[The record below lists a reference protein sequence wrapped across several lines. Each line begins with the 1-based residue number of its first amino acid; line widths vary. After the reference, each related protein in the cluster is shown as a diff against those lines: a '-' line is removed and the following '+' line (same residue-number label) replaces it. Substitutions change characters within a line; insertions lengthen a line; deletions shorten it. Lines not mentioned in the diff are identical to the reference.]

1 MPEAAADPAN
11 PADAAAGAPGPARLR
26 GADRRTALID
36 AAAAIVTESGVDAV
50 TMDSVAARAGVS
62 RPLVYKHFANRHELL
77 AELYRREAAELDAAI
92 VASVEQAEGFE
103 NKMRAM
109 IRAVLEAVTTH
120 GPLFTPLARAG
131 VRDDRFRAEQ
141 RRRDRRTVRFF
152 ARLAM
157 AEYGIDEPEA
167 TAATAVLLTGIES
180 LRAQSRT
187 RPGPQRRQ
195 FLEDLYVD
203 LVLGGLERLARRKD
217 LADPAP
223 K

>member
-1 MPEAAADPAN
+1 MPEAAADPA
-11 PADAAAGAPGPARLR
+11 DSGAPAPGAPRLR
-26 GADRRTALID
+26 GEDRRTALID
-36 AAAAIVTESGVDAV
+36 AAAAIVTESGVDDV
-50 TMDSVAARAGVS
+50 TMDSVAARARVS
-62 RPLVYKHFANRHELL
+62 RPLVYKHFANRHDLL
-77 AELYRREAAELDAAI
+77 AALYRREAAELDAAI

-103 NKMRAM
+103 NKIRAM

-120 GPLFTPLARAG
+120 GPLFTPLVRAG
-131 VRDDRFRAEQ
+131 MRDSTFRAEQ

-152 ARLAM
+152 ARMAM
-157 AEYGIDEPEA
+157 AEYGIGEPEA

-187 RPGPQRRQ
+187 RPAPERLQ

-203 LVLGGLERLARRKD
+203 LVLGGLERIARRED
-217 LADPAP
+217 LADRAP